1 MRIPRLRGGSALLK
15 CPMCRL
21 KCLPAAVE
29 PDGSCPRCGHERLL
43 SMDLERGW
51 IGHPAPLA
59 GSPKLSDGEH

>member
-1 MRIPRLRGGSALLK
+1 MRIPRLRGGSLCSSALRAASSA
-15 CPMCRL
+15 CPRQSN
-21 KCLPAAVE
+21 P
-29 PDGSCPRCGHERLL
+29 GSCPRCGHERLL